1 MKVQKTV
8 AIFHHNPT
16 LHFKQAICV
25 YLYLHYLHQFC
36 FSTKSGRWP
45 TLSYCISSLSIVV
58 FLLPFF
64 QVHKFYLLMIYLF
77 SLESSVTAIVI
88 DINAIENQEAVR
100 YFSLECLFV
109 LHIVCKSA
117 SHSQLTVLMN
127 SILYAYTKKQRKF
140 CVNLWRKIK
149 KEHFEN
155 INVKDINDNK
165 NSERQ

>member
-1 MKVQKTV
+1 MCIL
-8 AIFHHNPT
+8 IFVLFT
-16 LHFKQAICV
+16 SILV
-25 YLYLHYLHQFC
+25 

-127 SILYAYTKKQRKF
+127 SILYAYAKKQRKF

-149 KEHFEN
+149 KEQFEN